1 MNATDRLP
9 FAWGGPLGPATVA
22 AAPEDFQVDERLGFA
37 AEGAGPHLLVCIRKR
52 GLTTLRAIQILAD
65 HWQVDRRGMGYAG
78 RKDRVAVT
86 TQWLSVPWRV
96 NVATP
101 VGGTVFADETAS
113 LEVLGVDRHRRKLPV
128 GALTGNQFTLTLR
141 DVDASPR
148 AMARR
153 VVTLAR
159 HGVPNYFGGQ
169 RFGHDDQNLTR
180 ARDWLAGT
188 TRPHSRNDRGMLIS
202 AARSAMFNA
211 VLARRVEGGDWC
223 WPQTGDALSLDGRGS
238 LFAAEADE
246 AAFNRR
252 RAAGLRIHP
261 TGPLPGAD
269 NRRQSLSD
277 GLAEREAELL
287 ADWADWIE
295 SLAQHRVVADRRALR
310 LSVHGLAAWRLDP
323 STWRLRF
330 RLTRGAY
337 ATVVLRELV
346 AGFEC

>member
-1 MNATDRLP
+1 MNATDQLP
-9 FAWGGPLGPATVA
+9 LARGRPLGRATVA
-22 AAPEDFQVDERLGFA
+22 ATPEDFRVDEELGFA
-37 AEGAGPHLLVCIRKR
+37 AEGAGPHLLVRIRKR
-52 GLTTLRAIQILAD
+52 GLTTMRAIRILAD
-65 HWQVDRRGMGYAG
+65 HWQVDHRGMGYAG

-86 TQWLSVPWRV
+86 TQWLSVPWHV
-96 NVATP
+96 NAASP
-101 VGGTVFADETAS
+101 PGGTVFADDTAS
-113 LEVLGVDRHRRKLPV
+113 LEILDVDRHRRKLPV

-141 DVDASPR
+141 DVEASPA

-153 VVTLAR
+153 IVTLAR
-159 HGVPNYFGGQ
+159 DGVPNYFGGQ

-188 TRPHSRNDRGMLIS
+188 TRPRSRNDRSMLIS

-223 WPQTGDALSLDGRGS
+223 WPQTGDALTLDGRGS
-238 LFAAEADE
+238 LFAAEAEE

-261 TGPLPGAD
+261 TGPLPGAE
-269 NRRQSLSD
+269 NRRQVLSSV
-277 GLAEREAELL
+277 LAEREAELL
-287 ADWADWIE
+287 ADWAPWIE
-295 SLAQHRVVADRRALR
+295 SLAAYRVVADRRALR
-310 LSVHGLAAWRLDP
+310 LSVHGLAARQLDP

-346 AGFEC
+346 DGSGG